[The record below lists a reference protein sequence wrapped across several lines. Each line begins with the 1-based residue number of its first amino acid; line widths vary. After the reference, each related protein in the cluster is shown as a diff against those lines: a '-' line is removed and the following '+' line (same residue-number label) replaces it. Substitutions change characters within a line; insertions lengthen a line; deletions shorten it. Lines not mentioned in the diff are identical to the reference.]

1 MRAFSEMYAQVYTD
15 LYKFAL
21 YTLKNP
27 QDAEDAVSEAVIAA
41 YENIGKLRSEK
52 AFKSWMFT
60 ILANQCKKKFS
71 ERKGTEEL
79 GSDIAAPEADYADR
93 QDMEAA
99 FGILNE
105 EERMIVSFS
114 VFGGYKSQEIARI
127 LQIKAATVRSKKAR
141 ALEKMRQVLK

>member
-52 AFKSWMFT
+52 AFKSWMFM

-93 QDMEAA
+93 QDVEAA

>member
-93 QDMEAA
+93 QDVEAA

-114 VFGGYKSQEIARI
+114 VFGGYESQEVARI

>member
-1 MRAFSEMYAQVYTD
+1 MV
-15 LYKFAL
+15 
-21 YTLKNP
+21 
-27 QDAEDAVSEAVIAA
+27 
-41 YENIGKLRSEK
+41 
-52 AFKSWMFT
+52 
-60 ILANQCKKKFS
+60 
-71 ERKGTEEL
+71 
-79 GSDIAAPEADYADR
+79 
-93 QDMEAA
+93 AA

>member
-1 MRAFSEMYAQVYTD
+1 MRAFSEMSAQVYTD

-27 QDAEDAVSEAVIAA
+27 QDAEDAVSEAGIAA

-93 QDMEAA
+93 QDVVAA

>member
-1 MRAFSEMYAQVYTD
+1 MELNNILD
-15 LYKFAL
+15 LDFWGIVIL
-21 YTLKNP
+21 LK
-27 QDAEDAVSEAVIAA
+27 STC
-41 YENIGKLRSEK
+41 S
-52 AFKSWMFT
+52 
-60 ILANQCKKKFS
+60 
-71 ERKGTEEL
+71 KGTEEL

-93 QDMEAA
+93 QDVEAA

>member
-93 QDMEAA
+93 QDVEAA

>member
-93 QDMEAA
+93 QDVEAA

-114 VFGGYKSQEIARI
+114 VFGGYKSQKIARI

>member
-93 QDMEAA
+93 QDVVAA